1 MKKDILKGIIRDF
14 HVEPLP
20 ELFDRDIEA
29 SLSSGK
35 IISLVGVRRSGK
47 TSFLFNLIGKLK
59 SSGVDLKRVLY
70 LNFEDERLDL
80 KTGELDLILQAYREL
95 YPDLNIKECWIF
107 FDEIQNIENWDK
119 FVRRVYDSTTR
130 NIFITGSTARFLSSD
145 IATSLRGRTLSY
157 EIFPL
162 SFREYLQFNNIGID
176 VHSSRSAAK
185 INNRLQSYLDNG
197 GFPEVVNYDDK
208 LREKTLQEYFN
219 VMIYRDLVER
229 YEIRNA
235 AVLKFFIKR
244 VLASS
249 TKQLSVNTIYNEL
262 KSSGIKIGK
271 NQLYEYLDACQSV
284 YLAFVLKKHAHKFVS
299 RELGERK
306 VYCID
311 NGLLNAV
318 NFRFSDDKG
327 KAVEQAVFLE
337 LRRMGKEIYFFR
349 ERYECDFI
357 IREGSKVSEAIQVSH
372 SLADEKTK
380 RREIRG
386 LVDAC
391 KEFGLKKGTI
401 ITNDSLEDFEVE
413 KIKIR
418 SVPLYRWLLSKD
430 CDL

>member
-1 MKKDILKGIIRDF
+1 MKKVILKGIIRDF

-20 ELFDRDIEA
+20 ELFDRDIEVT
-29 SLSSGK
+29 LSSGK

-59 SSGVDLKRVLY
+59 NMGIDLRKVLY

-95 YPDLNIKECWIF
+95 YPDLNLKECYLF
-107 FDEIQNIENWDK
+107 FDEIQNIENWEK
-119 FVRRVYDSTTR
+119 FIRRVYDSTTK
-130 NIFITGSTARFLSSD
+130 NIFITGSNARFLSSD

-157 EIFPL
+157 EVFPL
-162 SFREYLQFNNIGID
+162 SFREYLHFNNIGID
-176 VHSSRSAAK
+176 LHSSRSLAK
-185 INNRLQSYLDNG
+185 INNSLYKYLDNG
-197 GFPEVVNYDDK
+197 GFPEVINYDEK
-208 LREKTLQEYFN
+208 LREKVLQEYFN

-262 KSSGIKIGK
+262 KSSGFKIGK
-271 NQLYEYLDACQSV
+271 NQLYEYLDACQSI
-284 YLAFVLKKHAHKFVS
+284 YLAFVLKKYAHKFVS

-327 KAVEQAVFLE
+327 KAMEQTVFLE
-337 LRRMGKEIYFFR
+337 LRRRGMEIYFYK
-349 ERYECDFI
+349 EKYECDFI
-357 IREGSKVSEAIQVSH
+357 VKKGNTVSEAIQVSY
-372 SLADEKTK
+372 SLSDDKTK

-386 LVDAC
+386 IVDAC
-391 KEFGLKKGTI
+391 KALELKKGI
-401 ITNDSLEDFEVE
+401 IISNEAAQDLKVE
-413 KIKIR
+413 KIRIQ
-418 SVPLYRWLLSKD
+418 VIPLYGWLLSSGA
-430 CDL
+430 